1 MPQELAVADPLWHE
15 RAACR
20 GRSVELFFSEN
31 AADVRAA
38 LRLCRSCPVRQP
50 CYEVAMANREYFGV
64 WGGSTERERR
74 RVFRAERRARRE
86 QRDAA
91 A

>member
-1 MPQELAVADPLWHE
+1 MLQESAVGDPLWHE

-20 GRSVELFFSEN
+20 GDSVELFFSEES
-31 AADVRAA
+31 ADIRAA

-50 CYEVAMANREYFGV
+50 CYEAAMTNREYFGV
-64 WGGSTERERR
+64 WGGTTERERR
-74 RVFRAERRARRE
+74 RVFRAERQARRQ
-86 QRDAA
+86 QREAA